1 MAWLKVDDGTW
12 SAPWAVNVGDEALG
26 VWTRLSSYSAQHLT
40 DGLVPAGIVAMIG
53 ASDAVLDALEAH
65 GKLQRRESGSVFL
78 PDYLDENPSRAQ
90 VESDRE
96 QRKLKASRAAQARW
110 GANGKR

>member
-12 SAPWAVNVGDEALG
+12 SAPWAVMVGDEALG
-26 VWTRLSSYSAQHLT
+26 VWVRLSSYSAQHLT

-53 ASDAVLDALEAH
+53 ASDDVVAALEAQ
-65 GKLQRRESGSVFL
+65 GVVERRETGSLFL
-78 PDYLDENPSRAQ
+78 PRYLDENPSRAQ

-96 QRKLKASRAAQARW
+96 QRRQKAQRAAEARW
-110 GANGKR
+110 GPNGKR